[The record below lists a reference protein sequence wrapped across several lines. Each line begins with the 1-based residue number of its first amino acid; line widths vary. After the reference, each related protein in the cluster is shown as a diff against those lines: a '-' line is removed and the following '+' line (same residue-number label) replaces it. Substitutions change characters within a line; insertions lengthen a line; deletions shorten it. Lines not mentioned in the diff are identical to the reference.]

1 MPTVEQSCFRIS
13 AAAKNNRPH
22 SEDRL
27 EYVGPA
33 LEKVGE
39 VEVSLDRLLWIKSKW
54 PEAGHG
60 LDRLQLRWPESASRS
75 LTVLLAY
82 HVSINDESGP
92 DSLNFDIPPGL
103 VSAAGLSAAAQ
114 KRLDF
119 TGANW
124 VTNTIFH
131 PIPGGVGCVL
141 GECAFRFSANQI
153 GIIEING
160 ENEDS
165 VSNSRTVT
173 ITDLESLHETL
184 WSRNQALGYNLPPL
198 LGSPDTEKPRQT
210 VAFSVHTG
218 QEWTAFIQTAA
229 DGRSLKHFKNNEQSG
244 TLRHQRPNA
253 PFWTETALTDDERNA
268 GHGIELLQSAAA
280 ELDLDDGLA
289 WLYISHLLAPPA
301 PLPANA
307 YAGGW
312 VDLDDVARKTMGGY
326 ARNPQEAIE
335 RRRKIWHAI
344 RYGARTHIAGRRT
357 VPYFDRAT
365 GQQIETEIHTTP
377 WQIMKEQTPVQ
388 PSLFPENDDAVP
400 VRVELVASREWTALT
415 TSAETAQYLPL
426 GEILGSIPPSQASG
440 AWARALGMA
449 YFQWCRCNVQKALN
463 GDPPPPREWLL
474 EQFPS
479 KKTDFRTVL
488 QGTNPQRALEYWNGA
503 EIHLGEGGII
513 ITNVLS
519 PSPSRRKGWQEIWL
533 AEAPRWKPGPLLC
546 PILENLSNR
555 QMPLRPQSFA
565 PLKRRRGRPRKNPTE

>member
-1 MPTVEQSCFRIS
+1 MTLAEKSYFRIS
-13 AAAKNNRPH
+13 SSLKSSKPQG
-22 SEDRL
+22 EDRL
-27 EYVGPA
+27 EYIGPA

-60 LDRLQLRWPESASRS
+60 LDRLQLRWPESASHS

-103 VSAAGLSAAAQ
+103 VSASGVSAAAQ

-119 TGANW
+119 AGANW

-153 GIIEING
+153 GIIEVNG

-165 VSNSRTVT
+165 VSNSRKVI
-173 ITDLESLHETL
+173 ITDLESLHATL
-184 WSRNQALGYNLPPL
+184 WSRNQALGYDLPAI
-198 LGSPDTEKPRQT
+198 LGSPDAEKPRQS

-218 QEWTAFIQTAA
+218 QEWTAFIQTAS
-229 DGRSLKHFKNNEQSG
+229 DGRGLKNFKDNEQSG

-253 PFWTETALTDDERNA
+253 AFWTETALTEDERNA
-268 GHGIELLQSAAA
+268 GHGIELLQRAAA

-301 PLPANA
+301 PLPANS

-344 RYGARTHIAGRRT
+344 RYGARTHISGRRT
-357 VPYFDRAT
+357 VPYFDKTT

-388 PSLFPENDDAVP
+388 PSLFPENDDNVP

-426 GEILGSIPPSQASG
+426 GEILGAIPPSQASG

-449 YFQWCRCNVQKALN
+449 YFQWCRCNVSKALN
-463 GDPPPPREWLL
+463 GEPPPSREWLL

-479 KKTDFRTVL
+479 KKSNFHTVL
-488 QGTNPQRALEYWNGA
+488 QSSNPQRAVEYWRGA
-503 EIHLGEGGII
+503 ESHLIDGRI
-513 ITNVLS
+513 ITCDSETVA
-519 PSPSRRKGWQEIWL
+519 PMRRKGWQVNWL
-533 AEAPRWKPGPLLC
+533 NESPYWKPGALLL
-546 PILENLSNR
+546 PILESLHNR
-555 QMPLRPQSFA
+555 QLPIRPQSFA
-565 PLKRRRGRPRKNPTE
+565 PVKRRRGRPRKNAEK